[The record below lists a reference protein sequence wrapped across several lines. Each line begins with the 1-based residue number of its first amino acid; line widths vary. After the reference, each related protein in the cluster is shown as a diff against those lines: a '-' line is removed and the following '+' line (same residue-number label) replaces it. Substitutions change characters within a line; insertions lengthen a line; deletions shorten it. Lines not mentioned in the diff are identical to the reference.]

1 MTRSYSC
8 YKTDNTFFYFI
19 LKNLCGF
26 WGHCLKI
33 AHICMD
39 FKPCFKVYNFVS
51 VYPKSIK
58 LGQMTTLNVIF
69 HVVVSIYRLV
79 KIWNL
84 PQFAA
89 QFWNGQLGVKGKQI
103 RKVLFAIGQGKK
115 THWARKVYTGKN
127 AAYGFLRV
135 QGTALRFGNKAK
147 RVWIT
152 KAFFKK
158 AANTKNMTESFLFV
172 GNM

>member
-1 MTRSYSC
+1 
-8 YKTDNTFFYFI
+8 
-19 LKNLCGF
+19 
-26 WGHCLKI
+26 
-33 AHICMD
+33 MD

-147 RVWIT
+147 KVWIT
-152 KAFFKK
+152 ICRKHVEMKIVFGDCMKFWKAVLKCK
-158 AANTKNMTESFLFV
+158 WTLYWY
-172 GNM
+172 